1 MIDEKTCKYIIKGL
15 KNTQNVAMKNLQNTI
30 NKENNMMTSYYFG
43 ELVILEEI
51 IKDIEWFVIF
61 KDLI

>member
-1 MIDEKTCKYIIKGL
+1 MIDEATCKYIVEGL

-43 ELVILEEI
+43 ESVILEEI

>member
-43 ELVILEEI
+43 ESVILEEI